1 MYRVC
6 IRTRSH
12 ESGDQVI
19 AFSTDADAAL
29 LTENA
34 AHTVTA
40 SADLDGDGTFETE
53 LPDLYDTLGDL
64 DDNGRVNSSDAA
76 LLLIAAAQIGAGQM
90 PELDDLHSQM
100 ADVNGDGLINAS
112 DAAMILIYAAKVG
125 AEGYADTLLAFMGA

>member
-1 MYRVC
+1 
-6 IRTRSH
+6 
-12 ESGDQVI
+12 
-19 AFSTDADAAL
+19 
-29 LTENA
+29 
-34 AHTVTA
+34 
-40 SADLDGDGTFETE
+40 

-125 AEGYADTLLAFMGA
+125 AGGYADTLLAFMGA